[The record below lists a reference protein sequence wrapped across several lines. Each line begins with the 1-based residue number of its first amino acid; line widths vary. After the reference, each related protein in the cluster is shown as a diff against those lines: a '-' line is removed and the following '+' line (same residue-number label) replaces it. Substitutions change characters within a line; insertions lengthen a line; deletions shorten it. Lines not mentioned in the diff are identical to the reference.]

1 MKQKLVLI
9 ALALT
14 LTGAIRAQAD
24 PVLDWNAIAAQTI
37 LAPGVRPGPSVTL
50 DFAVVQAAVHDAV
63 QAYDKRFEPYA
74 TDIQNAAGSV
84 AAAVA
89 KAAHDVLVNRFPAQA
104 AALDTAYNTYL
115 NDHGLAQNDPGVA
128 VGGQAA
134 QAIILL
140 RANDGSFPAV
150 FPPFVGAQL
159 TGVWRPT
166 PSYLPGP
173 PPSFAPMVI
182 PWLAGV
188 IPFAVSSAS
197 QFRAEPPSQLNSDR
211 YRQDYDEVKALGSL
225 NSTARTPEQ
234 TQLAYF
240 YADNFFAQMNRV
252 LRGIA
257 QTYLDD
263 TGETARL
270 FALAWIAAADGV
282 VTTWDCKIHYALWRP
297 ITAIQEGD
305 NDGNQKTAGDPNW
318 QPFLNTPNYPEHS
331 SGANCLVA
339 SITQTVRLFFGTD
352 KLPVTVTSNHP
363 LASPNSRTYERLSD
377 IQEDVVNVR
386 IYHGIHFRF
395 GDEAGRKTGRQ
406 VAKWVF
412 DNALLPLDDDSGGAN
427 DEDDN

>member
-1 MKQKLVLI
+1 MKQQLVLT
-9 ALALT
+9 ALAMT
-14 LTGAIRAQAD
+14 LAGAIRSQAD

-37 LAPGVRPGPSVTL
+37 LTPGARPGPSVLL

-63 QAYDKRFEPYA
+63 QAYDKRFEPFA
-74 TDIQNAAGSV
+74 IDIQNAAGSV

-89 KAAHDVLVNRFPAQA
+89 KATHDVLVNRFPAQA
-104 AALDTAYNTYL
+104 GALDTAYNTYL

-134 QAIILL
+134 EAIILL

-150 FPPFVGAQL
+150 FPPFIGAQL

-173 PPSFAPMVI
+173 PASFASMAI

-188 IPFAVSSAS
+188 TPFAVSSAS
-197 QFRAEPPSQLNSDR
+197 QFRAEPPPPLNSAR
-211 YRQDYDEVKALGSL
+211 YQQDYAEVKALGSL
-225 NSTARTPEQ
+225 NSTARTAGQ

-240 YADNFFAQMNRV
+240 YADNFFAQWNRA
-252 LRGIA
+252 LRRVA
-257 QTYLDD
+257 ETYLDN

-270 FALAWIAAADGV
+270 FALSWMAAADAV
-282 VTTWDCKIHYALWRP
+282 ITTWDCKIHYASWRP
-297 ITAIQEGD
+297 ITAIQQGD
-305 NDGNQKTAGDPNW
+305 NDGNPQTAGDPNW
-318 QPFLNTPNYPEHS
+318 LPFLNTPNYPEHS
-331 SGANCLVA
+331 SGANALAA

-363 LASPNSRTYERLSD
+363 LASPNSRTYKRLSD
-377 IQEDVVNVR
+377 IQQDLVDVR
-386 IYHGIHFRF
+386 IYHGLHFRF

-406 VAKWVF
+406 VARWVF
-412 DNALLPLDDDSGGAN
+412 HNALRPLDDDSGGTN